1 MMQKKLL
8 PPRVAAIQDLSSVG
22 RCSLTA
28 TIPTLS
34 AMGYQVIP
42 LPTALLSTQ
51 TWGYD
56 RPYFVDLTGETEN
69 MTASFVEN
77 GLSFRAIYAGYLA
90 SADQAQYVEAFFD
103 AFSTRPDES
112 ERLPLLL
119 LDPVLGEDGVFYTT
133 CNHSLADGMKRL
145 ARKADVITPNLTE
158 ACLLLGE
165 DYRDTSFLTKEQIK
179 PYVEALL
186 LQLQAMGPRRVVITG
201 VPDVSGALS
210 NYGVDETRQLFCVSN
225 QKTKTAYPGTG
236 DLFASVLLGKLL
248 DGASFQSAVA
258 YGASFVAE
266 AARLTEAA
274 GTPAREGV
282 LLELL
287 LPKLF
292 PERNL

>member
-1 MMQKKLL
+1 MQKKTL

-56 RPYFVDLTGETEN
+56 RPYFVDLTDEIEGMTTSFAEN
-69 MTASFVEN
+69 K
-77 GLSFRAIYAGYLA
+77 LSFRAIYSGYLA
-90 SADQAQYVEAFFD
+90 SEKQVDYVESFLD
-103 AFSTRPDES
+103 AFSSRPDES

-133 CNHSLADGMKRL
+133 CNHALADGMKRL
-145 ARKADVITPNLTE
+145 AKRVDVLTPNLTE

-165 DYRDTSFLTKEQIK
+165 DYRDTSILPTEQVK

-225 QKTKTAYPGTG
+225 QKTLTSYPGTG

-248 DGASFQSAVA
+248 DGASFQSAVFYA
-258 YGASFVAE
+258 ANLVAE

-287 LPKLF
+287 LPKLL
-292 PERNL
+292 ERNL

>member
-1 MMQKKLL
+1 MQKKTL

-56 RPYFVDLTGETEN
+56 RPYFVDLTDEIEGMTTSFTEN
-69 MTASFVEN
+69 K
-77 GLSFRAIYAGYLA
+77 LSFRAIYSGYLA
-90 SADQAQYVEAFFD
+90 SEKQVDYVESFLD
-103 AFSTRPDES
+103 AFSSRPDES

-133 CNHSLADGMKRL
+133 CNHALADGMKRL
-145 ARKADVITPNLTE
+145 AKRVDVLTPNLTE

-165 DYRDTSFLTKEQIK
+165 DYRDTSILPTEQVK

-225 QKTKTAYPGTG
+225 QKTMTSYPGTG

-248 DGASFQSAVA
+248 DGASFQSAVFYA
-258 YGASFVAE
+258 ANLVAE

-287 LPKLF
+287 LPKLL
-292 PERNL
+292 ERNL